1 MKQFIVLLLLAIPCC
16 FIYSQE
22 IVLSGNQESEFEFT
36 LEQSINP
43 FKGLKILTVSFVIPG
58 NFESPTYHQAIS
70 GVKFEFDP
78 SPFDDTKETDK
89 HGNLVRRLRW
99 KSPQKK
105 VKCKLTFIAKNSV
118 ILNPLKSSATFPTAA
133 FSMEMESYLSSTD
146 QVQSDHPEI
155 LRRAQA
161 LTREKKNITEA
172 VRGILH
178 FLVDHL
184 KYDLFPEQY
193 DALYAYQTKKGNC
206 QNYSHLAAAL
216 MRAVNIPVR
225 IVNGITLKKE
235 YSIQV
240 GHSEY
245 SFDMAQGR
253 HSWIEVYFPDVGWVP
268 FDAQQTEFFVSN
280 RYLRIEVGVDNDE
293 TIQDGM
299 VKWTNLQPEVK
310 GMPTL
315 EELIDS
321 NFLTDNV
328 ALVSEKKVVGPQKL
342 LLTPSVELA
351 PSLIAEGTPPV
362 QGDLESDEPPD
373 SVMQSPLD
381 TLDTLTRRT
390 DFPQLTYKKPVTF
403 GNLDFPRQFDFLGAR
418 FWGHQVSSDKGE
430 IKRNFIVETAEYVT
444 SNEQF
449 AQVFTLVEPII
460 LKKIGVPLHVFGGQ
474 GFLWLEI
481 REDQN
486 GLPGEPAARSG
497 KIPSQN
503 IRIPKGYDWVDFD
516 FSSEGLLLTPGR
528 YWFTLGYSGSPIVN
542 WFYSYGKPVG
552 PVDGTRSRDF
562 GNKTWEKVLSY
573 EFNFRIIGLG
583 SKEYQMNK

>member
-1 MKQFIVLLLLAIPCC
+1 MLLGIYCC
-16 FIYSQE
+16 LIYGQE
-22 IVLSGNQESEFEFT
+22 IVLSGNQDSEFEFK
-36 LEQSINP
+36 LEQSITP
-43 FKGLKILTVSFVIPG
+43 FKGLKILTASFVIPG
-58 NFESPTYHQAIS
+58 NFESPTYAQTIS

-78 SPFDDTKETDK
+78 KPFDDTKETDK
-89 HGNLVRRLRW
+89 HGNMVRRLRW
-99 KSPQKK
+99 KAPQKK
-105 VKCKLTFIAKNSV
+105 VKCTLAFSAKNSV
-118 ILNPLKSSATFPTAA
+118 ALNPLQSSATFPTQV
-133 FSMEMESYLSSTD
+133 FSKDMEVYLSSTD

-155 LRRAQA
+155 LRQA
-161 LTREKKNITEA
+161 HSLTREKETLTDA

-184 KYDLFPEQY
+184 RYDLFPEQY
-193 DALYAYQTKKGNC
+193 DALYAYQAKKGNC

-240 GHSEY
+240 GQSEF
-245 SFDMAQGR
+245 SFEMAQGR
-253 HSWIEVYFPDVGWVP
+253 HSWIEVYFPDIGWVP

-280 RYLRIEVGVDNDE
+280 RYLRIEVGRDNEE

-315 EELIDS
+315 EELIDA

-328 ALVSEKKVVGPQKL
+328 TLVSEKKVMGPRKL
-342 LLTPSVELA
+342 LLTPSVERA
-351 PSLIAEGTPPV
+351 AGLIAEVTPPV
-362 QGDLESDEPPD
+362 PIDMEREVSPD
-373 SVMQSPLD
+373 SEEQILPDSEILK
-381 TLDTLTRRT
+381 T
-390 DFPQLTYKKPVTF
+390 DFPRLTYDKPVTF
-403 GNLDFPRQFDFLGAR
+403 GNLDFPSQFDFLSAR
-418 FWGHQVSSDKGE
+418 FWGHQVSSDEGE

-460 LKKIGVPLHVFGGQ
+460 LKKIGVPLHVFGGL

-481 REDQN
+481 SEDQN
-486 GLPGEPAARSG
+486 GQPGEPAARSG
-497 KIPSQN
+497 KIQSQN
-503 IRIPKGYDWVDFD
+503 IRIPKGYDWVDFN
-516 FSSEGLLLTPGR
+516 FSTEGLLLTPGR
-528 YWFTLGYSGSPIVN
+528 YWFSLRYSSSPIVN

-562 GNKTWEKVLSY
+562 GKKTWEKVLSY
-573 EFNFRIIGLG
+573 EFNYRIIALG
-583 SKEYQMNK
+583 AKEYRMEK